1 MKIIKTSGYKKDFQK
16 KIVNKHKKN
25 EKEVIEK
32 IEELL
37 LQSINMKQLMINPL
51 SNVYNIEKKKR
62 KFKRNIFCT
71 N

>member
-1 MKIIKTSGYKKDFQK
+1 MKIIKTSGYKKDLQK
-16 KIVNKHKKN
+16 KIVNKHKKS

-37 LQSINMKQLMINPL
+37 LQSTNMKELIINPL
-51 SNVYNIEKKKR
+51 SIVYNIEKKKR
-62 KFKRNIFCT
+62 KFKRNIYSE